1 MMSSKKNYVNNKDLL
16 SEIKIYKD
24 SGVMSEKLGEMILEI
39 ANNFSSRGSFA
50 GYTWR
55 DDLVADGV
63 LTCVKYL
70 KNFDHT
76 KSSNPFSYITQ
87 ICYHAFL
94 NYIKTQN
101 KHSEIKASLYDRMLE
116 GDWEIRT

>member
-1 MMSSKKNYVNNKDLL
+1 MSSKKNYVNNTDLL
-16 SEIKIYKD
+16 IEIGTYKS
-24 SGVMSEKLGEMILEI
+24 SGVMSEKLGGMILEI

-55 DDLVADGV
+55 EDLVADGV

-70 KNFDHT
+70 KNFDVT

-87 ICYHAFL
+87 ICYHSFL
-94 NYIKTQN
+94 NYIKNQN
-101 KHSEIKASLYDRMLE
+101 KHGEIKAVLYDRLKEE
-116 GDWEIRT
+116 GSKYK